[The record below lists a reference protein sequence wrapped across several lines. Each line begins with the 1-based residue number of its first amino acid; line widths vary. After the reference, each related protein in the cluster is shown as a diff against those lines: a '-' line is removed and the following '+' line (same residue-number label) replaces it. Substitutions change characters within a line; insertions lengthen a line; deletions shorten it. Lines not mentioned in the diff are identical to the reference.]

1 MNGVV
6 AGLVIYFAITIGISY
21 LSNRLR
27 PIQDQKDY
35 IVGKGFGSIVSGFA
49 AASTLA
55 SGYAFIGLVAMG
67 YMMGFLA
74 LYQAILAPFFDFLCW
89 RYIAPKVKT
98 LSTQHKS
105 MTAVDLLAALR
116 GDPTGLIRI
125 LSGITVSL
133 FMFAYLG
140 SNIIAAGKAADALKI
155 DYMTAIIGSSLLVM
169 FYVIYGGVTAAYW
182 AEAFQG
188 MLMVVMCV
196 FMPITAINHLGGVSE
211 FFRKLHSIDPVLVSW
226 TGGRLGWPL
235 FAALWTWL
243 AVALGFLGQPQGLQ
257 KFIAIESTEKIPGG
271 ALIAIIFN
279 TIRQYFPLI
288 LGLCCRILFPQLLPS
303 AGGDPELS
311 TPTFIYEFFPNFL
324 GGLMLAA
331 VFAAIMSTNSSLL
344 LQGTAEIS
352 VNVLRKG
359 FFKKV
364 EKSETFYKN
373 FSRVCTL
380 VFGLVAFALAMMKVD
395 SVFSLNQLA
404 WAGLAA
410 SFGPGL
416 ILAIYWEKTT
426 SAGILT
432 GIVSGTLITWFWY
445 NGGNPWY
452 GLHWGT
458 PSFILTI
465 FVVILV
471 SLVTAPKTSS

>member
-6 AGLVIYFAITIGISY
+6 VGLVLYFAVTIGISY

-27 PIQDQKDY
+27 PMQDQKDY

-67 YMMGFLA
+67 YAMGFLA
-74 LYQAILAPFFDFLCW
+74 LYQAIFAPFFDFLCW
-89 RYIAPKVKT
+89 RFIAPKVKT
-98 LSTQHKS
+98 LSLEHKA
-105 MTAVDLLAALR
+105 MTAVDLLASLR
-116 GDPTGLIRI
+116 GDPSGLIRV
-125 LSGITVSL
+125 LSGITVSV

-155 DYMTAIIGSSLLVM
+155 DYMTAIVGSSLLVM
-169 FYVIYGGVTAAYW
+169 LYVVYGGVTAAYW

-188 MLMVVMCV
+188 MLMVAMCLV
-196 FMPITAINHLGGVSE
+196 MPIAALNHLGGVGE
-211 FFRKLHSIDPVLVSW
+211 FFRKLHSIDPILVSW
-226 TGGRLGWPL
+226 TGGKLGWPL
-235 FAALWTWL
+235 FLALWLWMG
-243 AVALGFLGQPQGLQ
+243 VALGFLGQPQGLQ
-257 KFIAIESTEKIPGG
+257 KFIAIESTEKIPGA
-271 ALIAIIFN
+271 ALIAVVFN

-288 LGLCCRILFPQLLPS
+288 LGLCCRILFPTMQD
-303 AGGDPELS
+303 AEMA

-359 FFKKV
+359 FFKNI
-364 EKSETFYKN
+364 EKSEAFYKA
-373 FSRVCTL
+373 FSRFCTV
-380 VFGLVAFALAMMKVD
+380 VFGLVAFGLAMMKVD

-416 ILAIYWEKTT
+416 ILAIYWKKTT
-426 SAGILT
+426 HQAILS
-432 GIVSGTLITWFWY
+432 GIVGGTVITFLWY
-445 NGGNPWY
+445 NGGKPLL
-452 GLHWGT
+452 GIHWGT
-458 PSFILTI
+458 TAFLLTTCI
-465 FVVILV
+465 VVLV
-471 SLVTAPKTSS
+471 SLATYRAPTAQK

>member
-1 MNGVV
+1 MNGVFV
-6 AGLVIYFAITIGISY
+6 GLALYFLVTIGISY

-27 PIQDQKDY
+27 PMRDQKDY

-67 YMMGFLA
+67 YAMGFLA
-74 LYQAILAPFFDFLCW
+74 LYQAIFAPFFDFLCW
-89 RYIAPKVKT
+89 RYIAPKVKV
-98 LSTQHKS
+98 LSVQHKS
-105 MTAVDLLAALR
+105 MTAVDLLASLR

-125 LSGITVSL
+125 LSGLTVSV

-155 DYMTAIIGSSLLVM
+155 DYMTAIIASSLLVM
-169 FYVIYGGVTAAYW
+169 FYVVYGGVTAAYW

-188 MLMVVMCV
+188 MLMVAMCLI
-196 FMPITAINHLGGVSE
+196 MPIAAINHLGGVGE
-211 FFRKLHSIDPVLVSW
+211 FFRKLHGIDPVLVSW
-226 TGGRLGWPL
+226 TGGKLGWPL
-235 FAALWTWL
+235 FLALWLWIG
-243 AVALGFLGQPQGLQ
+243 VALGFLGQPQGLQ
-257 KFIAIESTEKIPGG
+257 KFIAIESTEKIPGA
-271 ALIAIIFN
+271 ALIAVTFN
-279 TIRQYFPLI
+279 AIRQYFPLI
-288 LGLCCRILFPQLLPS
+288 LGLCCRILFPTMRD
-303 AGGDPELS
+303 AELA

-359 FFKKV
+359 LFKKA
-364 EKSETFYKN
+364 EKSEAFYKG
-373 FSRVCTL
+373 FSRFCTL
-380 VFGLVAFALAMMKVD
+380 VFGLVAFGLALMKVD

-426 SAGILT
+426 HQAILAGIV
-432 GIVSGTLITWFWY
+432 GGTLITFLWY
-445 NGGNPWY
+445 NGGKPLL
-452 GLHWGT
+452 GIHWGT
-458 PSFILTI
+458 TAFLLTTCI
-465 FVVILV
+465 VVLV
-471 SLVTAPKTSS
+471 SRFTYEKQRESQ